1 MHTFMQGNISGQPR
15 AAQPNELIDAAM
27 ALSGHPRFD
36 MPDCG
41 WTDEETDFLMLFA
54 KEG

>member
-1 MHTFMQGNISGQPR
+1 MNLYSDTRLETYYVAIC
-15 AAQPNELIDAAM
+15 
-27 ALSGHPRFD
+27 D